1 MPCPQGFVP
10 NLFTL
15 LVSGG
20 VGTRAG
26 GRFFTKGIHILTDK
40 KLTDE
45 KIAHFKQM
53 LLDEKTKLEAER
65 EQYAGP
71 DREDSEKDA
80 SGELSGA
87 DMNSSA
93 DQATDL
99 YDRERDQSAI
109 ENFDRMLAKVNRALA
124 KIDEGT
130 YGLSDI
136 DGTPISEARLEALP
150 YATTTVEQ
158 DDQI

>member
-1 MPCPQGFVP
+1 M
-10 NLFTL
+10 TE
-15 LVSGG
+15 
-20 VGTRAG
+20 
-26 GRFFTKGIHILTDK
+26 
-40 KLTDE
+40 E
-45 KIAHFKQM
+45 KIAGFKQQ
-53 LLDEKTKLEAER
+53 LLDEKARLEAER

-71 DREDSEKDA
+71 DREDSEKGA

-87 DMNSSA
+87 DMNNPA

-136 DGTPISEARLEALP
+136 DGAPIPEARLEALP
-150 YATTTVEQ
+150 YANLTVEQ
-158 DDQI
+158 ADDTLED